1 MPSARQVAAGLA
13 KRGVKGQAAVAVSR
27 LLMAVENAK
36 TPEEAAQA
44 LKGAK
49 PADLFI
55 VHAVIRDI
63 LAVVTE
69 IEKTHV
75 PSRQLSGVPRKEEP
89 AA

>member
-13 KRGVKGQAAVAVSR
+13 RRGVTGGAAEAIAR
-27 LLMAVENAK
+27 LLMAVETAK
-36 TPEEAAQA
+36 TPEEAAAA
-44 LKGAK
+44 LQGAK

-55 VHAVIRDI
+55 VHAVIKDI

-75 PSRQLSGVPRKEEP
+75 PSRRLIGVRRKEEP